1 MSLIKKYLVVARDVG
16 RLDPVEDE
24 EIIAEVVK
32 TVKTVAES
40 VSDLQSFSSELK
52 SQLITKFDKNVDAQ
66 VAGVGETI
74 FAKIHGI
81 GGSFNISSN
90 QGSNKIVVRAQP
102 VKGVQSL
109 LVMAAYN
116 VASHVK
122 FRANVVEVLEI
133 PDVLK
138 KLVNKFTTRSSS
150 DGNEGVVKVPRN
162 QKEDKEQK
170 EDGEQ
175 KEDKVQEEFSTGSLK
190 VLSDAMKNNTQ
201 ILIHCCKNKSLL
213 GRVKAFDRHCNMV
226 LERVKEM
233 RTEYP
238 KTKKG
243 DDNSKPMGVTKMRE
257 ISKMFLRGDF
267 QYCIAATRPS
277 LS

>member
-1 MSLIKKYLVVARDVG
+1 MSIIKKYLVVARDVG
-16 RLDPVEDE
+16 RLDLVEDE

-40 VSDLQSFSSELK
+40 MSDLQSFSSELK
-52 SQLITKFDKNVDAQ
+52 SKLITKFDKNVDAQ

-109 LVMAAYN
+109 LVIAAYH
-116 VASHVK
+116 VASLVK

-138 KLVNKFTTRSSS
+138 KLVNKFTTKSSS
-150 DGNEGVVKVPRN
+150 NDSKGSVFIQAIFKTLN
-162 QKEDKEQK
+162 Q
-170 EDGEQ
+170 
-175 KEDKVQEEFSTGSLK
+175 
-190 VLSDAMKNNTQ
+190 N
-201 ILIHCCKNKSLL
+201 SLL
-213 GRVKAFDRHCNMV
+213 CVIN
-226 LERVKEM
+226 L
-233 RTEYP
+233 
-238 KTKKG
+238 
-243 DDNSKPMGVTKMRE
+243 
-257 ISKMFLRGDF
+257 
-267 QYCIAATRPS
+267 